1 LAIFLGLCVALGFG
15 SGDFVG
21 GLASRRSPTLAVLT
35 LAQACALAGAIVFA
49 FSSYGDAVARDF
61 GFGALAGA
69 LAVVGLG
76 LLYHGLATGRMGIV
90 APITAVVAS
99 SIPVAWGIGT
109 GEDPSRVSLFG
120 VAVAIG
126 AGGLIARERDL
137 PVDGAAVGRD
147 IVLAIGAGIAFGCSF
162 IAYAETSDDSGFW
175 PLLAARGVA
184 FPLAL
189 AALLVTRTSIRSS
202 RREVCFALSAG
213 ALDVIS
219 TALLLIA
226 VREGLSSLVAPV
238 AALGPAFTVALA
250 WLVLSEPIAKW
261 QRVGLV
267 LGVVGLVLIAAG

>member
-1 LAIFLGLCVALGFG
+1 MAIFLGLCVALGFG

-202 RREVCFALSAG
+202 RREVRFALSAG